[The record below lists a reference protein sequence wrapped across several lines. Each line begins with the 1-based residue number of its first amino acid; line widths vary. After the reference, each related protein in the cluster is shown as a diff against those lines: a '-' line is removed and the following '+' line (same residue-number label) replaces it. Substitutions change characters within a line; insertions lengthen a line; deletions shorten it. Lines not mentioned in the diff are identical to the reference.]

1 MSTRCPLHF
10 QFKIF
15 PLSLIISSL
24 THPPLILF
32 SDDSEVVAV
41 NIKEEDL
48 ESDQDLKNVIGRV
61 GVGDTSGSN
70 GDGAEEGG
78 EDGKRVSSFLSLTRY
93 RSVPHP
99 ACILLAYCAT
109 LMLPFYLLSPFI
121 LYI

>member
-24 THPPLILF
+24 THPPLISF

-61 GVGDTSGSN
+61 GVGDGGGSN
-70 GDGAEEGG
+70 GDGTEDGE
-78 EDGKRVSSFLSLTRY
+78 EDGKKHSASVYLFGRVDSHRLIYARKKIYIVFT
-93 RSVPHP
+93 
-99 ACILLAYCAT
+99 ILHVDFCCC
-109 LMLPFYLLSPFI
+109 
-121 LYI
+121 